1 MNNPIEIICH
11 VYALLRFWAGLLKL
25 LAEPSNALI
34 KTRLLPDVDED
45 EDAEQDLTRLLPDV
59 DEDEDAEQ
67 DLMSGSR

>member
-45 EDAEQDLTRLLPDV
+45 EDAEQDL
-59 DEDEDAEQ
+59 
-67 DLMSGSR
+67 MSGSR